1 MNNDLVYRLNHVLTA
16 EEILV
21 AEVNKTT
28 EMQRLR
34 SARKE
39 LLAIIRAVARSGELE
54 WMVATE
60 KTIVEGD
67 LSRYANSKAMTNS
80 LKAALTT
87 RLTRTNWKPSPISSR
102 AKTTSSAKSSP
113 TAPCHNASGVHREY
127 DARPQCQAQ
136 PGRLAHVAASP
147 LRLRRAK
154 RRDAFFA
161 SAPYDGAVG
170 ARFIAPEAFPAPL
183 RPVTALRRI
192 PNRSGLDKSSP
203 CVIVRTEAR
212 LSAHRKGRAS

>member
-1 MNNDLVYRLNHVLTA
+1 
-16 EEILV
+16 
-21 AEVNKTT
+21 
-28 EMQRLR
+28 
-34 SARKE
+34 
-39 LLAIIRAVARSGELE
+39 
-54 WMVATE
+54 
-60 KTIVEGD
+60 
-67 LSRYANSKAMTNS
+67 MTNS

-102 AKTTSSAKSSP
+102 AKTTFSAKSSP

-161 SAPYDGAVG
+161 SDPYDGAVG
-170 ARFIAPEAFPAPL
+170 ARFIAPAPCPAQSSVFPPPSGGVWAVRYVWTVRGAAPPL
-183 RPVTALRRI
+183 GAAREKGVVPRLMRRCICNRPGRDESRPYLLRRI
-192 PNRSGLDKSSP
+192 
-203 CVIVRTEAR
+203 
-212 LSAHRKGRAS
+212 HRAPFSTPPLYITH